1 VAASQPAAIF
11 LLLSLRIKKTTT
23 MKKYFVLMLLTG
35 IAGLA
40 SAQTSKGDWMVGGT
54 IGLNT
59 NNSNTE
65 ISFSPTAGG
74 FVIDNLAIGG
84 EFMLDYTKTGNNKV
98 TDFGFGPFVRYYFT
112 NANVRPIVQGDL
124 GYVSQHVTNGSFS
137 STNNGSHYFL
147 GGGAAIFISNQVS
160 LDILMGYDHY
170 KYSDFDG
177 SGGFKLG
184 VGFQVYLLKRQ
195 VERLRGKN

>member
-1 VAASQPAAIF
+1 
-11 LLLSLRIKKTTT
+11 
-23 MKKYFVLMLLTG
+23 MKKYFILFLLTG

-40 SAQTSKGDWMVGGT
+40 NAQTTKGDWMAGGN
-54 IGLNT
+54 ISLNT
-59 NNSNTE
+59 SDNNTQ
-65 ISFSPTAGG
+65 ISFSPTLGG

-84 EFMLDYTKTGNNKV
+84 EFLLDYSKTGNNKV
-98 TDFGFGPFVRYYFT
+98 TNFGFGPFVRYYFT
-112 NANVRPIVQGDL
+112 TANIRPIVQGSL
-124 GYVSQHVTNGSFS
+124 GYISQHVKTNFSS

-160 LDILMGYDHY
+160 LDILMGYDHT

-195 VERLRGKN
+195 VDKIRGNK

>member
-1 VAASQPAAIF
+1 
-11 LLLSLRIKKTTT
+11 
-23 MKKYFVLMLLTG
+23 MKKIFAIILLTG
-35 IAGLA
+35 FAGLA
-40 SAQTSKGDWMVGGT
+40 KSQTSKGDWMVGGN

-65 ISFSPTAGG
+65 ISFTPTAGG
-74 FVIDNLAIGG
+74 FVANNFAVGG
-84 EFMLDYTKTGNNKV
+84 EFLLDYSKTGNNKV
-98 TDFGFGPFVRYYFT
+98 TNFGFGPFARYYFT
-112 NANVRPIVQGDL
+112 TANVRPIVQGSL
-124 GYVSQHVTNGSFS
+124 GYISQHIKSGSLS
-137 STNNGSHYFL
+137 STNNGAHYFL

-177 SGGFKLG
+177 TGGFKLG

-195 VERLRGKN
+195 VDRLRGKNMK